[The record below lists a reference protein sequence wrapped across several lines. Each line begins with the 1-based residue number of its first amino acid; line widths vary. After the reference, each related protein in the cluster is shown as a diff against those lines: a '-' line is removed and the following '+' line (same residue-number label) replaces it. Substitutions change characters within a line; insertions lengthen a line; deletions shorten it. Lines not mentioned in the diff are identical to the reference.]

1 MPNLLQHIKVS
12 RKFLKIVA
20 IMLTVVD
27 YSRFYLLVYINI
39 KPLSRLTNFYIK
51 RRFSSL
57 SKKLNVPC
65 LKQIRNASNET
76 VC

>member
-12 RKFLKIVA
+12 RKFLKIVG

-57 SKKLNVPC
+57 SK
-65 LKQIRNASNET
+65 ET
-76 VC
+76 FSEMFHV